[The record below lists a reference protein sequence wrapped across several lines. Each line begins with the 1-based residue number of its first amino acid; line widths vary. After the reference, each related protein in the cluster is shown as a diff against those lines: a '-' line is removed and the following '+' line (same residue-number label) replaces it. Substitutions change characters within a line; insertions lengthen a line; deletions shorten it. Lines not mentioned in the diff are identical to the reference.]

1 MRPGRGVNPL
11 ASGMSENGQVT
22 DIPRRAVS
30 RTAKLASLPLGFAGR
45 TVLGFGK
52 RVTGMAADVV
62 AAGIQERT
70 AEQLFSVLGQLKG
83 GAMKLGQALS
93 VFEAALPEE
102 LAGPYRQALTKL
114 QEAAPPLPAASVH
127 KVLTEQLGPDWRK
140 LFHEFDDHPAAAA
153 SIGQVHRAVW
163 KVPRRKIGIPVA
175 VKVQYP
181 GAGDALI
188 ADLGQL
194 ARLSALFGVIQPG
207 LDVKPLVTELK
218 ARVVEELDYELEAAS
233 QAAFAK
239 VYEDDPEFGTKA
251 ARVLAGFRAA
261 GVLTSIDVVS
271 EDSDRFAR
279 IVTPA
284 LPHADYCIINEVE
297 AGRTTGRATRAGDRL
312 DEGAMEAAARDLLGR
327 GVKRLAVVHA
337 PEASVGV
344 SAQGETCWQRAHALP
359 AGFIRGT
366 AGAGDAFL
374 AGMLVGIHEEW
385 GLERSLAFATAAA
398 ATCLRHPTT
407 TQGVGSAGEIRRIVE
422 TMPLR

>member
-1 MRPGRGVNPL
+1 MKTTKSTGIACGGNWIIDHVKTITFWPREETLANIVAEESSGGGSAYNVLVDIARFGVGIPLRGVGL
-11 ASGMSENGQVT
+11 VGDDADGRRIREDCERLGIDT
-22 DIPRRAVS
+22 THLRAV
-30 RTAKLASLPLGFAGR
+30 
-45 TVLGFGK
+45 
-52 RVTGMAADVV
+52 
-62 AAGIQERT
+62 
-70 AEQLFSVLGQLKG
+70 
-83 GAMKLGQALS
+83 
-93 VFEAALPEE
+93 
-102 LAGPYRQALTKL
+102 
-114 QEAAPPLPAASVH
+114 
-127 KVLTEQLGPDWRK
+127 
-140 LFHEFDDHPAAAA
+140 
-153 SIGQVHRAVW
+153 
-163 KVPRRKIGIPVA
+163 
-175 VKVQYP
+175 P
-181 GAGDALI
+181 GAATAYTDVMTVRDTGRRTFFHHRGANALLAPEDFPAEAI
-188 ADLGQL
+188 PCRIFNLGYIL
-194 ARLSALFGVIQPG
+194 LLDRL
-207 LDVKPLVTELK
+207 D
-218 ARVVEELDYELEAAS
+218 
-233 QAAFAK
+233 
-239 VYEDDPEFGTKA
+239 EDDPEFGTKA

-271 EDSDRFAR
+271 EDSDRFER

-312 DEGAMEAAARDLLGR
+312 DEGAMEAAARELLGR

-407 TQGVGSAGEIRRIVE
+407 TQGVGSAGEIRRLAE